1 MAHPTQ
7 WHWCCDLAIPAQAGA
22 GDQVIDR
29 VLHQM
34 KLLEWPE
41 RDMFNVQLA
50 FEEAMTNAIM
60 HGNRSDP
67 RKKVYLQCSVQENEV
82 RLTIRDEGRGFNP
95 DTLPDPRHPDNIL
108 IPSGRGILLIRH
120 IMSRVEFLPS
130 GNGLTMVKFRSNPGF
145 PGM

>member
-1 MAHPTQ
+1 MAQPTQ
-7 WHWCCDLAIPAQAGA
+7 WHWSCELTVPGASGA
-22 GDQVIDR
+22 GDPVIDR

-34 KLLEWPE
+34 KLLDWPE

-67 RKKVYLQCSVQENEV
+67 RKKVHLKCRIREDEVQIS
-82 RLTIRDEGRGFNP
+82 IRDEGAGFNP
-95 DTLPDPRHPDNIL
+95 EKVPDPRHPDNIL

-120 IMSRVEFLPS
+120 IMSSVEFLPD
-130 GNGLTMVKFRSNPGF
+130 GTGLTMTKIRGTKS
-145 PGM
+145 

>member
-7 WHWCCDLAIPAQAGA
+7 WHWHCELTVHGKPGA
-22 GDQVIDR
+22 GDSVIDR
-29 VLHQM
+29 MLHQM
-34 KLLEWPE
+34 KLLAWPE

-67 RKKVYLQCSVQENEV
+67 HKKVHLKCRVREDEVQIS
-82 RLTIRDEGRGFNP
+82 IRDEGAGFNP
-95 DTLPDPRHPDNIL
+95 EKVPDPRHPDNIL

-120 IMSRVEFLPS
+120 IMSRVEFLPD
-130 GNGLTMVKFRSNPGF
+130 GTGLTMIKIRGAMS
-145 PGM
+145 